1 MSRGGVAAAPFG
13 SSVSVVRLSRSN
25 LRQLHALAGLPDGPI
40 DLPTPGCCELC
51 VCVKRTNIVLNQKL
65 VREGLKST
73 GLKTRRA
80 LVEHALQEL
89 VRRERQAGLLALK
102 GKVRWEGDLDAMRK
116 TRTA

>member
-1 MSRGGVAAAPFG
+1 M
-13 SSVSVVRLSRSN
+13 
-25 LRQLHALAGLPDGPI
+25 
-40 DLPTPGCCELC
+40 
-51 VCVKRTNIVLNQKL
+51 KRTNIVLNQKL

-80 LVEHALQEL
+80 LVEHALAEL

-102 GKVRWEGDLDAMRK
+102 GKVRWSGDLATMRK